1 MHKTLIIGDVHG
13 CIDELLELMQQLAP
27 SANDHIIF
35 IGDLIDRGPDSIG
48 VLRQVVQ
55 WSKHFHVQ
63 LVLGNHEEKFLRY
76 LHHIN
81 DSSGFEKEMKGIDKF
96 PDLLSGLNDDELLF
110 LQHAHYSLHLPDLN
124 VLLVHAGVMP
134 RLAIPLP
141 ASYRYNMDLSAH
153 QKKTLGLLNKTRY
166 LNSVGE
172 FTVLKQESPEDL
184 FWAEMYDGQW
194 GHIYFGHQPFFQP
207 EPKRFLHATGID
219 TGCVFGGWLSA
230 VEISND
236 GVRHIAVPANKIYAI
251 KK

>member
-1 MHKTLIIGDVHG
+1 
-13 CIDELLELMQQLAP
+13 
-27 SANDHIIF
+27 
-35 IGDLIDRGPDSIG
+35 
-48 VLRQVVQ
+48 
-55 WSKHFHVQ
+55 
-63 LVLGNHEEKFLRY
+63 
-76 LHHIN
+76 
-81 DSSGFEKEMKGIDKF
+81 
-96 PDLLSGLNDDELLF
+96 
-110 LQHAHYSLHLPDLN
+110 
-124 VLLVHAGVMP
+124 
-134 RLAIPLP
+134 
-141 ASYRYNMDLSAH
+141 MDLSAH

-230 VEISND
+230 VEISNE